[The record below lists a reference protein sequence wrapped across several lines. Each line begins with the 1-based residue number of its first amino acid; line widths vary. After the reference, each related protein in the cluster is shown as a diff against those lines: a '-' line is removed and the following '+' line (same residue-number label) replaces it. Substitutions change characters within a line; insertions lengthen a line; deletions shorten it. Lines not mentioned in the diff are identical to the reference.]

1 MTQFFDDAAKDRIK
15 AAIKAKQAHKRK
27 YRPQRIERI
36 AKKLTVRAEKRFD
49 RLVIEGQKKGRKPFT
64 KKPLP
69 AKPRLKP
76 FVAYD
81 LETTRIKKGTPQPL
95 YITAYSNEFS
105 YSGRVSSIQ
114 SLAQTLIDN
123 FLLPEHNGFRFVAW
137 NGNRFDVYFIAAAL
151 LHHSEYIL
159 RPYLTR
165 TKNLRGLKVMLR
177 NPEGDDKKPLASWE
191 FLDGMSMTGI
201 QKPLA
206 DFLKVFAP
214 DYGKLKAPDWEKE
227 EFDYKNKNHV
237 EYAERDSE
245 GLYHALVAAQ
255 NIITENFGTGLKPTI
270 GNMGIRIFQSEMPDG
285 VRVFFPPYSV
295 VNDIRNYAMRGG
307 FCFCVRKYE
316 GPIWKYDINQAYA
329 AAMRES
335 WLPAGRCYAT
345 PKGPSKYANCAVYR
359 IRASNP
365 KNTVPFYYRDIE
377 TGKSQFGINE
387 IRETW
392 ITSIEYDQ
400 LKREKWSIEFID
412 GYAWETAF
420 RMDAYVNKLEH
431 LRINGP
437 GGPKSAQGEM
447 IKAVGNNSYGKTVER
462 LEGMELVMAKEPPEG
477 WYPYQAED
485 DLLQHLWFKF
495 NEPQTRDYHQ
505 PQIGAFITAHVRMV
519 LRLAIMVNPEGW
531 LYADTDCVAFDSP
544 VDLPLSATQYG
555 YWKQETDGEHYR
567 IIAKK
572 VYASI
577 GAKEKHAKGLNI
589 KRLTDADFEAWFNGT
604 VPVQEQ
610 TQRQNFVAVMAGF
623 DMFIERTRRGTMA

>member
-1 MTQFFDDAAKDRIK
+1 MNTFLSEISK
-15 AAIKAKQAHKRK
+15 ARQAVKKASKRRH
-27 YRPQRIERI
+27 RPQRIEKI

-49 RLVIEGQKKGRKPFT
+49 RLVIEGEKKGRRPFT

-81 LETTRIKKGTPQPL
+81 LETTRIKKKGTPAPL
-95 YITAYSNEFS
+95 YITAFSNEFS
-105 YSGRVSSIQ
+105 YSGRVSSIEN
-114 SLAQTLIDN
+114 LGQTLIDN
-123 FLLPEHNGFRFVAW
+123 FLLTEHNGFRFVAW

-151 LHHSEYIL
+151 LHHPEYVL

-165 TKNLRGLKVMLR
+165 TKNLRGMKVILR
-177 NPEGDDKKPLASWE
+177 NEAGEIDKKCLSWE

-201 QKPLA
+201 QKPLT

-214 DYGKLKAPDWEKE
+214 EYGKLTAPNWETE
-227 EFDYKNKNHV
+227 EFDYRNKSHV

-245 GLYHALVAAQ
+245 GLYRALVAAQ
-255 NIITENFGTGLKPTI
+255 EIIKDNFGIGLKPTI

-285 VRVFFPPYSV
+285 VSVFFPPYSV
-295 VNDIRNYAMRGG
+295 VNNIRDYAMRGG
-307 FCFCVRKYE
+307 YCFCVRKYE

-335 WLPAGRCYAT
+335 WLPSGRCYAI
-345 PKGPSKYANCAVYR
+345 KAPSKYANCGVYR

-377 TGKSQFGINE
+377 TGKSQFGVNE
-387 IRETW
+387 IRDTW
-392 ITSIEYDQ
+392 ITSQEYDQ
-400 LKREKWSIEFID
+400 LKAEKWVIEFLE
-412 GYAWETAF
+412 GYAWESAF
-420 RMDAYVNKLEH
+420 RMSGYVNKLEH

-462 LEGMELVMAKEPPEG
+462 LEGMELVLTREPPQG
-477 WYPYQAED
+477 WFPYQSED

-495 NEPQTRDYHQ
+495 GEPQVRDYHQ
-505 PQIGAFITAHVRMV
+505 PQIGAFITAYVRMV
-519 LRLAIMVNPEGW
+519 LRRAININPEGW

-572 VYASI
+572 VYASV

-589 KRLTDADFEAWFNGT
+589 KRLTDDDFKDWFNGI
-604 VPVQEQ
+604 VPIQEQ

-623 DMFIERTRRGTMA
+623 DMFIERTRRGTSV